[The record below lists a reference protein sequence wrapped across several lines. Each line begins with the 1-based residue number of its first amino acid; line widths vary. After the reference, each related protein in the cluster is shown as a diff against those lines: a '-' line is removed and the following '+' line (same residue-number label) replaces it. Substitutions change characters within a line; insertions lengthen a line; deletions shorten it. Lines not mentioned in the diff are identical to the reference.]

1 MANSGPFPEK
11 SPNQGKHGPPRA
23 SLAAREAIA
32 RFVEGNTGRPQEWLD
47 KIAEQE
53 GPKAAFQRLVAL
65 LDHHVPKL
73 ARQELRG
80 QGRRPDYDLLAK
92 PPLRRKI
99 IGGLAT

>member
-1 MANSGPFPEK
+1 MANSGSFRKGEK

-73 ARQELRG
+73 ARQELV
-80 QGRRPDYDLLAK
+80 GRDEGPITICWQSHHCDAK
-92 PPLRRKI
+92 
-99 IGGLAT
+99 